1 MMKREEVFR
10 MLDDIARGIA
20 LTFGEN
26 CETLIQDYG
35 QSNHPI
41 LAIYNGHVSGRSVG
55 SEVEIASG
63 ASRFVPGVEFTG
75 HLINCLAIRED
86 KKIKST
92 SFNFRGDDYFFCL
105 GINFDFTILSQA
117 QAVLESMNTVSEAI
131 NVMVDQNMLGQ
142 IFDNAIR
149 QIGVAPES
157 MNRSERLEL
166 IHMLQNQNAF
176 SFQKSVPYVADRLG
190 VSRFTIY
197 SYIREL
203 SGES

>member
-1 MMKREEVFR
+1 MKREEVFR

-35 QSNHPI
+35 QPNHPI

-55 SEVEIASG
+55 SELEIASG
-63 ASRFVPGVEFTG
+63 ASRFVPGVELTG
-75 HLINCLAIRED
+75 HLINCLAVRDE
-86 KKIKST
+86 KRLKST
-92 SFNFRGDDYFFCL
+92 SFNFRGDDYVFCL
-105 GINFDFTILSQA
+105 GINFDFTVLSQA
-117 QAVLESMNTVSEAI
+117 QAVLESLNTVSEAI
-131 NVMVDQNMLGQ
+131 NVVVDQNMLGH
-142 IFDNAIR
+142 IFDNAVR
-149 QIGVAPES
+149 QIGVAPEN
-157 MNRSERLEL
+157 MNRTERLEL
-166 IHMLQNQNAF
+166 ISLLQNQNAF
-176 SFQKSVPYVADRLG
+176 TFQKSVPYVADRLG